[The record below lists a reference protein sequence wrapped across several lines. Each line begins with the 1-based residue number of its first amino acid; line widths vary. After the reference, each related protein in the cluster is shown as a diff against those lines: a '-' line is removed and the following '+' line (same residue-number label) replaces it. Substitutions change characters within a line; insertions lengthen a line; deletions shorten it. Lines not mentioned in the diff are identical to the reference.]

1 MNIDNIVVAFLGQI
15 SKQIDDNLT
24 LNFSDHSVLTIGVF
38 KERKRSRIT
47 LELKLKSTQH
57 LGT

>member
-24 LNFSDHSVLTIGVF
+24 LNFSDRSVLTFGVSK
-38 KERKRSRIT
+38 KEKGQGLPLS
-47 LELKLKSTQH
+47 
-57 LGT
+57 